1 MKYDKVAA
9 MYDPMYDLYYRI
21 MKRLKERNKALK
33 QVKGRKFKTR
43 QELEDAISKQ
53 VVWNR
58 IQKKIK
64 KGLKSKNRDAKGLQ
78 GT

>member
-9 MYDPMYDLYYRI
+9 MYQSNYDVMYRLF
-21 MKRLKERNKALK
+21 KRLKERNKALK
-33 QVKGRKFKTR
+33 QLKGQKFKTR

-58 IQKKIK
+58 IQKEINKSIK
-64 KGLKSKNRDAKGLQ
+64 KK
-78 GT
+78 

>member
-21 MKRLKERNKALK
+21 MKRFKEREKALK
-33 QVKGRKFKTR
+33 QLKGRKFSTS
-43 QELEDAISKQ
+43 QELENAISKQ
-53 VVWNR
+53 IVWNR